1 LLKAAL
7 EQHLK
12 EKKELENIIDTVET
26 VSASMQV
33 MAVMSDAMKIDE
45 AKKETLEW
53 MLFDYKEL
61 GKMFEVKEEKEKG
74 LVSYL
79 WYCLK

>member
-45 AKKETLEW
+45 AKKETLE
-53 MLFDYKEL
+53 
-61 GKMFEVKEEKEKG
+61 
-74 LVSYL
+74 
-79 WYCLK
+79 

>member
-1 LLKAAL
+1 
-7 EQHLK
+7 
-12 EKKELENIIDTVET
+12 
-26 VSASMQV
+26 
-33 MAVMSDAMKIDE
+33 
-45 AKKETLEW
+45 